1 MGTIISKYKCNN
13 MVDLFYRTIRN
24 ILHNFIPYEII
35 TCNDRDPPWN
45 NSSIRRLSQDRNEAY
60 KCF

>member
-1 MGTIISKYKCNN
+1 

-35 TCNDRDPPWN
+35 TCNDRDSPWN

>member
-1 MGTIISKYKCNN
+1 